1 MGRPPWRRDTYL
13 REDLVIA
20 FVYLVGAAI
29 VVLALRACIDLVRA
43 AVGWWKALGKPEQPA
58 KPAACQCAMCVAE
71 RSGMTDKLPADFVT
85 RLSAG
90 VAIVGAG
97 AAPAVVLPVNITTPQ
112 GVGLVQVIAIDGAL
126 WDRVGRPA
134 VEKHLQERAG
144 GKAS

>member
-1 MGRPPWRRDTYL
+1 MSDTLYSL
-13 REDLVIA
+13 IG
-20 FVYLVGAAI
+20 GAAI
-29 VVLALRACIDLVRA
+29 VIALGLCVDAVRW
-43 AVGWWKALGKPEQPA
+43 VVRGWKALGKPEQPA